1 MLTDRSDGQ
10 RPTSFTAAIL
20 AGPVRSLEQWG
31 ALTADDWATA
41 GVMMDENPHWNIQ
54 HVIEHFVGPRTSPP
68 TVEPAAVVDH
78 LPVPPVE
85 PATAVDYP
93 VSTSKRSLRLP
104 GPVRKRPRTA
114 AVVQAEIQELEG
126 QVRVLAAQVQ
136 EQLLELSLPAPELA
150 VEPEPKPAVL
160 VPALPVFNPKQ
171 SLTAALVQAE
181 IQALAGH
188 VRGQLAQVRERVLAL
203 RVPTPELAVEPEPE
217 PELPVSIQVVE
228 SRPQVPPPELQVFL
242 PVPPA
247 LTFLPPVLEW
257 NLATEALQRDQAL
270 ERLAAEAPLVPGPL
284 AGTYVLTPIPLWEA
298 RHDLPPDL
306 WAPMVT
312 ALVKAHGPFPVR
324 TVIIVAIRFSRGSDL
339 SKEQYHTQ
347 VNRCV
352 EAASTLIRHIRSL
365 PGQADRQFLIY
376 PWIRTNISS
385 ANDWFK
391 YVFNLAKYRRG
402 IPRTTHLSC
411 KLKELEFV
419 LDNVQPDTKV
429 WWLSIGIDGLTTDI
443 ENLRRV
449 QTRWPAL
456 DFTLAVMVHKT
467 FLPNVAKFGGEDICP
482 PRPAAAGIRIRIY
495 SFARLLTGAHVPVD
509 RPARKLLA
517 VFRHINDGKL
527 SGASYDLQLA
537 HVRNTMPVSPGG
549 IDSWGRTGDRM

>member
-1 MLTDRSDGQ
+1 MRG
-10 RPTSFTAAIL
+10 
-20 AGPVRSLEQWG
+20 
-31 ALTADDWATA
+31 
-41 GVMMDENPHWNIQ
+41 
-54 HVIEHFVGPRTSPP
+54 
-68 TVEPAAVVDH
+68 
-78 LPVPPVE
+78 
-85 PATAVDYP
+85 
-93 VSTSKRSLRLP
+93 
-104 GPVRKRPRTA
+104 
-114 AVVQAEIQELEG
+114 
-126 QVRVLAAQVQ
+126 LAAQVQ

-150 VEPEPKPAVL
+150 VEPGPKPAVL

-181 IQALAGH
+181 IRALAGH
-188 VRGQLAQVRERVLAL
+188 VRGQLAQVRELVFELSI
-203 RVPTPELAVEPEPE
+203 PSPELAVEPEPE
-217 PELPVSIQVVE
+217 PELPVSIPERPRKKQGLKPKPPVLVPVLQVVE
-228 SRPQVPPPELQVFL
+228 FRPRVPPPELQVFL

-257 NLATEALQRDQAL
+257 NLATEALQEDQAF

-339 SKEQYHTQ
+339 SKEQYHIQ

-376 PWIRTNISS
+376 PWIRSTISS
-385 ANDWFK
+385 ADDWFK
-391 YVFNLAKYRRG
+391 HVFHLAKYRRG

-429 WWLSIGIDGLTTDI
+429 WWLSIGIDGLTSDV
-443 ENLRRV
+443 ENLRKA

-509 RPARKLLA
+509 RPVRKLLA
-517 VFRHINDGKL
+517 VWQYINDAKL
-527 SGASYDLQLA
+527 NGASYDLQLA
-537 HVRNTMPVSPGG
+537 HVRNTMAVSPGG
-549 IDSWGRTGDRM
+549 IDMRGMTGDRM